1 MALRIIF
8 LGTPDFAAYALDK
21 LVESSAN
28 VVAVVTMPDKPVGRH
43 GNTLQPSA
51 VKEMALKHNLPV
63 LQPENLKAPE
73 FIEELRSYNADL
85 QIVVAFRMLPESVWN
100 MPRLGTF
107 NLHASLLP
115 RYRGAAPINWAL
127 INGEKETGVT
137 TFFLKHEIDTGNII
151 MQRTVAI
158 MPQDNFETL
167 HDKLM
172 LVGSDVIIETLAL
185 IEKGI
190 DPSALRSQDDMIAA
204 GIEPAPAPKIF
215 KETRLIDWNRSA
227 WQIHNFV
234 RGLAPYPAAYAVM
247 HFDNGAEQEI
257 KILATAVVDSATG
270 VAGAAGSGS
279 AGVVVD
285 SAGVAG
291 SAGSG
296 SAGSGS
302 ATVAASVSAGT
313 IVTNYRNYMYVAT
326 GNGWISILS
335 LQPAGKKTMDIKAFL
350 CGFKAENARF

>member
-1 MALRIIF
+1 MSLRIVF

-21 LVESSAN
+21 LVESGAN

-63 LQPENLKAPE
+63 LQPENLKSPDFLE
-73 FIEELRSYNADL
+73 KLRSFNADL

-115 RYRGAAPINWAL
+115 RYRGAAPINWAI
-127 INGEKETGVT
+127 INGETQTGVT

-151 MQRTVAI
+151 MQRAVDI
-158 MPQDNFETL
+158 LPQDNFETL

-172 LVGSDVIIETLAL
+172 LVGSDVILDTLAQ

-190 DPSALRSQDDMIAA
+190 DPAALRSQDDMIAS

-215 KETRLIDWNRSA
+215 KETRLIDWNCSA
-227 WQIHNFV
+227 ERIHNFV
-234 RGLAPYPAAYAVM
+234 RGLAPYPAAYAVL
-247 HFDNGAEQEI
+247 HLEDGTEQEV
-257 KILATAVVDSATG
+257 KILSTQVVDATTT
-270 VAGAAGSGS
+270 ATSMLGSF
-279 AGVVVD
+279 AV
-285 SAGVAG
+285 
-291 SAGSG
+291 SG
-296 SAGSGS
+296 T
-302 ATVAASVSAGT
+302 ATVPAGT
-313 IVTNYRNYMYVAT
+313 IVTNYKNYLYVST
-326 GNGWISILS
+326 GKGWLSILS